1 MNFSKPILAALLLCI
16 FIACNQRANQDV
28 SAKDI
33 SPSGIKEI
41 STDNEQVGSLD
52 LIKNEDQVIPDPQKP
67 PEKKQQADS
76 PQKQAPSIAT
86 DWDKKIIKTANLTV
100 EIKDYLKYNEFIRTG
115 VKQFGGYIATEEQN
129 ESDYK
134 IENNLVI
141 KVPVDKFD
149 ETVNK
154 LLADKEKVI
163 VKKISS
169 EDVTGEMVD
178 VKSRME
184 AKRQVRL
191 RYLDLLKQARNM
203 EEILQV
209 QSEINNI
216 QVDIESAAGRVQYL
230 TQSSAYST
238 IHLSFYQVLN
248 PNANDGQKPSYGFR
262 LVDSFK
268 NGLQWMGELLI
279 ALITLWPAWL
289 VIGFSW
295 MMIRKY
301 RPFSAKRP

>member
-1 MNFSKPILAALLLCI
+1 MNFVKPLLAASLLCI
-16 FIACNQRANQDV
+16 FIACHQKSEQSVATKDMSPSNMYKILTDSQQSGTVNLIENEEQVVLNQD
-28 SAKDI
+28 KQEDKKNQPDI
-33 SPSGIKEI
+33 PK
-41 STDNEQVGSLD
+41 
-52 LIKNEDQVIPDPQKP
+52 
-67 PEKKQQADS
+67 
-76 PQKQAPSIAT
+76 KQAPAVIP
-86 DWDKKIIKTANLTV
+86 DWDKKIIKTANLTL
-100 EIKDYLKYNEFIRTG
+100 EIKDYQQYNELIRTG
-115 VKQFGGYIATEEQN
+115 VKQLGGYIATEEQN
-129 ESDYK
+129 ESNYK

-149 ETVNK
+149 ETINK
-154 LLADKEKVI
+154 LLTGKEKVI

-238 IHLSFYQVLN
+238 IHLNFYQVLN
-248 PNANDGQKPSYGFR
+248 PDANDNQKPSYGFR
-262 LVDSFK
+262 IVESFK
-268 NGLQWMGELLI
+268 NGMQWIGELLI

-289 VIGFSW
+289 IIGFGW

-301 RPFSAKRP
+301 KPFAAKKS

>member
-1 MNFSKPILAALLLCI
+1 MNFSKPLMAASLLLLSVACRQRSENK
-16 FIACNQRANQDV
+16 IA
-28 SAKDI
+28 AKDI
-33 SPSGIKEI
+33 SPSGAYKI
-41 STDNEQVGSLD
+41 TADTQQAGNENLF
-52 LIKNEDQVIPDPQKP
+52 KTEDQVIPYPQKP
-67 PEKKQQADS
+67 ADKKQVDA
-76 PQKQAPSIAT
+76 PQKQAPSIAS

-100 EIKDYLKYNEFIRTG
+100 EIKDYVKYNEFIKTG
-115 VKQFGGYIATEEQN
+115 VKQLGGYIATEEQN

-209 QSEINNI
+209 QNEINNI

-262 LVDSFK
+262 IVDSFK

-289 VIGFSW
+289 AIGFSW

-301 RPFSAKRP
+301 KPFAAKKP